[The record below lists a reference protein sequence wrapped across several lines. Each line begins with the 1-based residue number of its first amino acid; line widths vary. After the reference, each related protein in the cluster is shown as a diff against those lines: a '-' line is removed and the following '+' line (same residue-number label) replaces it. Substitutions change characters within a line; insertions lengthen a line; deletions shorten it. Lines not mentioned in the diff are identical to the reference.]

1 MDMVSLDE
9 SLIARLKKG
18 KNNFE
23 VFVDPEG
30 AFALKRGEKVDIAD
44 VVAVESVFYDA
55 NQGDHVSESD
65 LESTFNSTDVMEI
78 AEHIILHGEI
88 QLTKEQRKQILEEK
102 TRQVITFIAQNAINP
117 QTKAP
122 HPPGRIAKAMEEA
135 KVHIDPLKG
144 VDEQVTIVMKAIRP
158 IIPIRFEE
166 VDVAVRIPADYASKA
181 YGDISKFGTLLK
193 NEWQNDGSWVAVVKM
208 PAGLQNDF
216 YGLVNHLSKGD
227 AETKLL

>member
-1 MDMVSLDE
+1 MVSLDE
-9 SLIARLKKG
+9 SVIARLKKG

-23 VFVDPEG
+23 VFVEPEG
-30 AFALKRGEKVDIAD
+30 AFALKRGEKLDMEGII
-44 VVAVESVFYDA
+44 AVETVFYDA
-55 NQGDHVSESD
+55 HQGDQAGESD
-65 LESTFNSTDVMEI
+65 ILNTFGTNEVLEVAEQIVM
-78 AEHIILHGEI
+78 HGEL
-88 QLTKEQRKQILEEK
+88 QLTKEQRKRILEEK

-122 HPPGRIAKAMEEA
+122 HPPARIEKAMEEA
-135 KVHIDPLKG
+135 KIHIDPIKG
-144 VDEQVTIVMKAIRP
+144 VDEQVNIVMKAIRP

-166 VDVAVRIPADYASKA
+166 VDVAVRIPGEYAAKA
-181 YGDISKFGTLLK
+181 YGDIAKFGTLVK

-208 PAGLQNDF
+208 PAGMQTDF

>member
-1 MDMVSLDE
+1 MNMVSLDK

-18 KNNFE
+18 KNHFE

-30 AFALKRGEKVDIAD
+30 AFALKRGEKVNIEDI
-44 VVAVESVFYDA
+44 VAVESVFSDA
-55 NQGDHVSESD
+55 HQGDHVSESD
-65 LESTFNSTDVMEI
+65 LESTFNTTDVMEI

-88 QLTKEQRKQILEEK
+88 QLTKEQRKHILEEK
-102 TRQVITFIAQNAINP
+102 TKQVITIIAQNAINP

-135 KVHIDPLKG
+135 KVHIDPIKG

-166 VDVAVRIPADYASKA
+166 VDVAVRIPADYAAKA

-193 NEWQNDGSWVAVVKM
+193 NEWQNDGSWVAVVKI
-208 PAGLQNDF
+208 PAGLQTDF